1 MNGDGKG
8 CARIATYAV
17 IVGPTM
23 IVIESKSLR
32 GELLR
37 QGTASH
43 VERLDKRKTVDGIYL
58 SELDS

>member
-17 IVGPTM
+17 IVGPTT
-23 IVIESKSLR
+23 IVIERKSLR

-43 VERLDKRKTVDGIYL
+43 VERLNKRKTVNGIYL
-58 SELDS
+58 SELES